1 MGLLALFQDYKRLY
15 LKQKSTT
22 HTSYAF
28 LINLKP
34 THFTNECR
42 RLFLLRDR

>member
-1 MGLLALFQDYKRLY
+1 MVLLALFQDYKRLY

-28 LINLKP
+28 LINLKSEYV
-34 THFTNECR
+34 TNECR

>member
-1 MGLLALFQDYKRLY
+1 MVLLAHFQDYKLPY

-28 LINLKP
+28 LINLKSEYV
-34 THFTNECR
+34 TNECR

>member
-1 MGLLALFQDYKRLY
+1 MGLLALFQDYKLLY
-15 LKQKSTT
+15 LKQKSIT

-34 THFTNECR
+34 IHFTNEYR
-42 RLFLLRDR
+42 RLSLLHGQ